1 MDKTNVIVWL
11 LSAVSI
17 ISWWSIV
24 NYDVVE
30 KWKDSFLA
38 FFRNV
43 GNVKWLSKILAHL
56 AFYGLGFSGFIGF
69 EKDSVPAYIFAVYWF
84 FLFLSFSYSLVK
96 QEELLESSD
105 YEQAVNSIKEKKDV

>member
-56 AFYGLGFSGFIGF
+56 AFYGLGFSGFIGL
-69 EKDSVPAYIFAVYWF
+69 V
-84 FLFLSFSYSLVK
+84 LFLMGTLTS
-96 QEELLESSD
+96 
-105 YEQAVNSIKEKKDV
+105 NMHGWI